1 MNLQDIQSALRSND
15 EETRRSAVKS
25 LKDVPLNDSLGIVI
39 TAMGD
44 ESWRVRKEAVEVF
57 LCSAPDE
64 NSIEQLLELL
74 RSEDNAGL
82 RNSAAEAVIR
92 LGSFAARPLI
102 NRVADSDADVRKFI
116 IDVMGAIGDPVFVQ
130 PLLDSLDDQDANVA
144 SAAAEH
150 LGSLGDSRVT
160 TDLIRAVVANDSVL
174 FRFSAL
180 EALGKLDPPVSVP
193 VEILQL
199 ADLAILRKAIYDYL
213 GNIPDE
219 SSLTLLLDGFS
230 CQQKSTRAAAVKALF
245 RVYGRSD
252 FGVRQKIADKLCNQK
267 GNDNI
272 PGLLELFDTHDT
284 VLTEALIWCGRIIG
298 DIRFVPLLL
307 ESFVIERYAE
317 AALMA
322 LKGFGQEGMAEVV
335 ARYSTA
341 DENARSALCV
351 LIGECGYVFYG
362 DLIQN
367 SLRDNSACVR
377 KAAAVSAGQLALTST
392 IPDLVTLIDDVS
404 PDVCSAAVMSLQK
417 LAQLE
422 RATILN
428 IARRLSDSELPHH
441 RRYASLLL
449 ASLGECE
456 RLLLLVN
463 DENPQVR
470 KAAVSSISSLESD
483 KAVSILA
490 VSLLDEDP
498 DVRIA
503 AADAIG
509 ESKSLASLAALENAL
524 ADNDIWVQCAVLK
537 AIARIAPERI
547 LPIVERIH
555 SSAEGLLMIT
565 CLQLLENNPAPEAR
579 SIIQSALECADR
591 DIVVQA
597 RKSLE
602 RSPSK
607 SIS

>member
-1 MNLQDIQSALRSND
+1 MKLQDIQSTLRSSD
-15 EETRRSAVKS
+15 EEARRSALKL

-44 ESWRVRKEAVEVF
+44 ESWRVRKEAVEIF

-92 LGSFAARPLI
+92 LGSLAARPLI
-102 NRVADSDADVRKFI
+102 NRVTDCDADVRKFI

-130 PLLDSLDDQDANVA
+130 PLLGALDDPDTNVA

-160 TDLIRAVVANDSVL
+160 ADLIKAIVANDSVL

-180 EALGKLDPPVSVP
+180 EALGQLDPPASVP
-193 VEILQL
+193 EEILKL
-199 ADLAILRKAIYDYL
+199 ADQAILRKAVYDYL

-219 SSLTLLLDGFS
+219 SSLALLLDGFS

-245 RVYGRSD
+245 RVYGHSD
-252 FGVRQKIADKLCNQK
+252 CRTRQNIAGKLCNQK

-272 PGLLELFDTHDT
+272 PGLLELFDTHDA
-284 VLTEALIWCGRIIG
+284 VLTEALIWCGQVIG

-341 DENARSALCV
+341 DESARSALCV
-351 LIGECGYVFYG
+351 LIGKCGYVFYS

-377 KAAAVSAGQLALTST
+377 KAAAVSVGQLALIST
-392 IPDLVTLIDDVS
+392 IPDLVALIDDVS

-417 LAQLE
+417 LALLE
-422 RATILN
+422 RATIVS

-449 ASLGECE
+449 ASLGENE

-470 KAAVSSISSLESD
+470 KAAVSSISFLETD

-509 ESKSLASLAALENAL
+509 ETKSLALLAALENAL
-524 ADNDIWVQCAVLK
+524 ADDDIWVQCAVLK

-555 SSAEGLLMIT
+555 STAEGLLMIT
-565 CLQLLENNPAPEAR
+565 CLQLLESNPTPEAR
-579 SIIQSALECADR
+579 SIIQSALESTDR

-597 RKSLE
+597 NKSLE